1 MQLPVQVQQS
11 ARAITGIYEK
21 MRYSK
26 RFFHYLGALVL
37 GLGLA
42 KAVDAS
48 LLYYLG
54 SKRPA
59 KNLQKNSR
67 RVDNSRQL
75 NDSGLILSNI
85 IGGAFF
91 ADALPEP
98 QTQEFAIGAK
108 VGIARILSVGNGY
121 IWFRQSGKK
130 YKLENG
136 ESTAQLFKEL
146 SEAAAA
152 KPTAE
157 ATDETPAAGQTLT
170 KVLSRQRVN
179 SMVLGNVAKIYQGAS
194 FGPKLENGKIVGYK
208 IHKVNQGHIFYEL
221 GARSGDIIRKI
232 NGFELSDTER
242 MFELWRSMKTT
253 PRIKIEIERNSKLF
267 TYDFHIRN

>member
-1 MQLPVQVQQS
+1 
-11 ARAITGIYEK
+11 

-91 ADALPEP
+91 ADALPEPVNNTSAAPEENPVNFTLLGTLEGPRSFARAVLQVQGEP

-194 FGPKLENGKIVGYK
+194 FGPLNSAILKECSNS
-208 IHKVNQGHIFYEL
+208 
-221 GARSGDIIRKI
+221 GAR
-232 NGFELSDTER
+232 
-242 MFELWRSMKTT
+242 
-253 PRIKIEIERNSKLF
+253 
-267 TYDFHIRN
+267 